1 LYSPGKIDIL
11 CDNEDY
17 GDSDLGSVTV
27 DGCVVPNVPNDR
39 IAFLANQNPPTEY
52 LYFFGNHSSSDT
64 VAHPR
69 ILES

>member
-1 LYSPGKIDIL
+1 MCG
-11 CDNEDY
+11 NEGY

-27 DGCVVPNVPNDR
+27 DGYVVPNVPSDG
-39 IAFLANQNPPTEY
+39 ISFFTNQNPPTEY

-64 VAHPR
+64 VSHPR